1 MPHAAVDVITKALKD
16 ELMMIVSKLDMS
28 INKIEYCDVEN
39 RSGYPSTVR
48 KNLDNIAS
56 EEMLRIKSLTTRGM
70 DVLTALRIYEEIPE
84 SARPHVKYL
93 TAESPERKMGI
104 IRQIVKSLKNPA
116 STVQDVRNVEMFVI
130 AAELWIIGN
139 AYKAL

>member
-1 MPHAAVDVITKALKD
+1 MSRNAVDVITKALKD
-16 ELMMIVSKLDMS
+16 ELMMIASKLDMS

-104 IRQIVKSLKNPA
+104 IRQIVKSLENQPVTA
-116 STVQDVRNVEMFVI
+116 QDIRSIEMFVV
-130 AAELWIIGN
+130 AEELGIIGN
-139 AYKAL
+139 VYRAL